1 MLQRRL
7 FTNLTEALIEAP
19 AVALLG
25 PRQVGKTTLALEIA
39 DTRPSIYLDLES
51 EADRAKLA
59 EPELYLEQHAGK
71 LVILDEI
78 QRTPQLFQSLRG
90 LIDKG
95 RRSGQGK
102 GRFLV
107 LGSASIDLL
116 KQSSETLAGRIRY
129 LELVPLDA
137 GEVDHNRLN
146 ALWLR
151 GGFPQSLLA
160 EGDAASLRW
169 RRDFIRTYLERDI
182 PQLGPRIP
190 AETLRRLWTM
200 LAHQQGSLLNAAA
213 LARAL
218 AVDGKTIANYLD
230 LLVDL
235 LLVRRLAPWHGN
247 VKKRLVKSPRV
258 YVRDSGLVHALLAV
272 EDHEALLGHPV
283 AGGSWEG
290 FAIES
295 LIAAAPE
302 GTEAHFFRTAAG
314 AEIDLLLKR
323 PGERKPWA
331 IEIKRGLSPKLE
343 RGFHHAC
350 ETVEPLQRRVVYSG
364 SERFPV
370 GTDVEAVALPELCEE
385 LARPRRQGDG

>member
-1 MLQRRL
+1 MICRRL
-7 FTNLTEALIEAP
+7 VPELAAALAEAP

-25 PRQVGKTTLALEIA
+25 PRQVGKTTLALALAEA
-39 DTRPSIYLDLES
+39 RPSLYLDLES

-59 EPELYLEQHAGK
+59 EPELYLARHADK

-78 QRTPQLFQSLRG
+78 QRAPKLFQSLRG
-90 LIDKG
+90 LIDEG
-95 RRSGQGK
+95 RRSGGGK

-116 KQSSETLAGRIRY
+116 KQASETLAGRIRY
-129 LELVPLDA
+129 LELSPLDA
-137 GEVDHNRLN
+137 GEVDRGQLD

-151 GGFPQSLLA
+151 GGFPDSFLA
-160 EGDAASLRW
+160 ASDGASLRW

-182 PQLGPRIP
+182 PQLGPRVP
-190 AETLRRLWTM
+190 AETLRRFWTM

-218 AVDGKTIANYLD
+218 AVDGKTVAAYLD

-247 VKKRLVKSPRV
+247 AKKRLVKSPKV
-258 YVRDSGLVHALLAV
+258 YVRDSGLVHALLGI
-272 EDHEALLGHPV
+272 EDQEALLGHPV

-290 FAIES
+290 LAIES

-302 GTEAHFFRTAAG
+302 GTEAHFFRTSAG
-314 AEIDLLLKR
+314 AEVDLLLKR

-331 IEIKRGLSPKLE
+331 IEIKRGLSPRLE
-343 RGFHHAC
+343 RGFHHAR
-350 ETVEPLQRRVVYSG
+350 ETVKPLHHRVVYSG
-364 SERFPV
+364 AERFPLAS
-370 GTDVEAVALPELCEE
+370 GVEALPLSDLCEE
-385 LARPRRQGDG
+385 IAN

>member
-1 MLQRRL
+1 MIRRRL
-7 FTNLTEALIEAP
+7 LAPLSAALDESA

-39 DTRPSIYLDLES
+39 RTRPAVYLDLES

-59 EPELYLEQHAGK
+59 EPELYLARHEDK

-78 QRTPQLFQSLRG
+78 QRTPQLFRSLRG
-90 LIDKG
+90 LIDAG
-95 RRSGQGK
+95 RRRGHGK

-107 LGSASIDLL
+107 LGSASMDLL
-116 KQSSETLAGRIRY
+116 KQSSESLAGRIRC
-129 LELVPLDA
+129 LELAPLDA
-137 GEVDHNRLN
+137 GEVGRTRLD

-151 GGFPQSLLA
+151 GGFPESLLA
-160 EGDAASLRW
+160 ASDAASLRW
-169 RRDFIRTYLERDI
+169 RTDFIRTYLERDI

-200 LAHQQGSLLNAAA
+200 LAHQQGGLLNAAA

-218 AVDGKTIANYLD
+218 AVDGKTVAAYLD

-247 VKKRLVKSPRV
+247 VRKRLVKSPKV
-258 YVRDSGLVHALLAV
+258 YVRDSGLVHALLGV
-272 EDHEALLGHPV
+272 GDREDLLAHPV

-290 FAIES
+290 LAIES
-295 LIAAAPE
+295 LIAAAPS

-314 AEIDLLLKR
+314 AEIDLLLKL
-323 PGERKPWA
+323 PGRRKPWA
-331 IEIKRGLSPKLE
+331 IEIKRGLAPKLE
-343 RGFHHAC
+343 RGFQLAC
-350 ETVEPLQRRVVYSG
+350 DTVRPERRFVVYG
-364 SERFPV
+364 GTERFPV
-370 GTDVEAVALPELCEE
+370 AEDVEAVSLVDVCDEVA
-385 LARPRRQGDG
+385 AG